1 MKKLNKNFLI
11 GAIIILIIGAGIF
24 LFEIYEAQKNKNTY
38 NSNTSDVN
46 SSGETEYK
54 VNIDAKDCLSKEEV
68 DKLIDWGAYKDN
80 EKMIYIDNNPEHPI
94 QVWKVQMKEGQDGVG
109 VMQMF
114 MRDKN
119 KIIEE
124 ITDDEQMREVLEGQ
138 YGSVIEMGG
147 DVVTMILSNHLDE
160 VKEQTSDWLNN

>member
-1 MKKLNKNFLI
+1 
-11 GAIIILIIGAGIF
+11 
-24 LFEIYEAQKNKNTY
+24 
-38 NSNTSDVN
+38 
-46 SSGETEYK
+46 
-54 VNIDAKDCLSKEEV
+54 
-68 DKLIDWGAYKDN
+68 
-80 EKMIYIDNNPEHPI
+80 
-94 QVWKVQMKEGQDGVG
+94 MKEGQDGVG